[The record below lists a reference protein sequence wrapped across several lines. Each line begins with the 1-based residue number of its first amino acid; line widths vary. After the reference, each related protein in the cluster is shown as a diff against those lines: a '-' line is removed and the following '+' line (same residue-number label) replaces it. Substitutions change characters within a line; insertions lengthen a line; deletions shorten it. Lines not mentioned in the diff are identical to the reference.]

1 MDKKK
6 KEMIPPIIV
15 TILLSLYYILYFALL
30 ITVLDGIWK
39 YLLGIFPIVFAIILA
54 KVCINRINEIK
65 GGEAD
70 DISKYWLY

>member
-6 KEMIPPIIV
+6 KEIIPPIIV
-15 TILLSLYYILYFALL
+15 TILLSLYYILYFGLL
-30 ITVLDGIWK
+30 IAVLDGVWK
-39 YLLGIFPIVFAIILA
+39 YLLGIFPIIFAIILV
-54 KVCINRINEIK
+54 KVCIDRIKEIK